1 MNEFFGVS
9 TTLIMAVLLAA
20 LALSL
25 ATVGVVALRHRIVF
39 DIGLRNIGRRR
50 TQSLLIVLGL
60 MLSTAIIAAA
70 LATGDTVAYSITNET
85 YTRLGHVDEIV
96 QIKDNQ
102 DETSLTDE
110 EIAPPGIIPQRF
122 IDLMYALTNGVD
134 EIDGVLPGLRYPVP
148 AKHHDT
154 ETRVPEVTLI
164 GLDETAMQG
173 FEGDIVSR
181 GGAPIDIAQ
190 LERDD
195 AVVNE
200 SAAAALGLRPGD
212 RVDVYIDQFP
222 RTFNVMAIVKDRVL
236 TGWTQGQPAGILIKL
251 EPAQFLYGTQGYGFI
266 VISNRG
272 GVRDA
277 RALTEAVSA
286 PIEYELALTA
296 YELSRIKDDRV
307 GRAEEAGRDM
317 TAIFMVLGL
326 FSIAAGTLLVFLI
339 LVMLAAERRPEM
351 GMSRAVGMTRLQLV
365 ESFIAEG
372 MAYSLGSAA
381 LGAALGVAVS
391 LGMTRAMDYIFSA
404 FDIAVA
410 FHVTPQSLVIAFCLG
425 VVLTFVTVVASA
437 WRVSRLTVVAAI
449 RDQAE
454 PAPRSTGVLSLFIGA
469 ALVAAGIALVAYGAG
484 GDRAD
489 WFGAGASLAI
499 IGAAFVARSRGAPE
513 RAVFTGAGVAVL
525 VLWALVAGDTLRSL
539 TGPLGAGM
547 GAMFVGG
554 VLMVAAA
561 TFVVVHNAGLLLGAL
576 RGIGFVFG
584 RAAPAVR
591 TAIAYPLANKF
602 RTGMTIAMMSLVF
615 FALVMISTLSLNF
628 RNLFVDPDA
637 RGGWDVVVEENPR
650 NPFTDARGNRLGPL
664 GEALDRAFYP
674 TRKIEVIAR
683 VLTGNPRSTQ
693 IAEVNAE
700 GNEISRHSFVVN
712 GTGPNFL
719 DHNRIGLQAR
729 ARGYASDADVW
740 RALADT
746 EANFAVIDGSVV
758 PGINYANVTED
769 RFTLSDYESGD
780 REFEPFRLQIRESS
794 ATRGQ
799 LVQVIGIMDRG
810 PSETY
815 RGIWVNADTFART
828 FQPESSR
835 HYIRLQ
841 PGADARAEA
850 KEIERLLVEQGV
862 TAESIKDQVDDQQR
876 LSAAFFYLVQG
887 FMALGLGVGL
897 AALSVIAFRTVVER
911 RQQVGLMRA
920 IGFSRANV
928 ALSFI
933 LESAFIALL
942 GIVNGTWLAL
952 LLANRILQSEQ
963 FESAGFT
970 GFAIPWLQIAVM
982 AVLVFAASVLTTI
995 IPSRQAS
1002 SIPIAEAIR
1011 YE

>member
-9 TTLIMAVLLAA
+9 TTLIMAILIAMLAA
-20 LALSL
+20 SL
-25 ATVGVVALRHRIVF
+25 VAVAFVAVRNRIVF

-60 MLSTAIIAAA
+60 MLSTVIIAAA

-102 DETSLTDE
+102 DETSLADE
-110 EIAPPGIIPQRF
+110 EITPPGIIPQRF
-122 IDLMYALTNGVD
+122 IDLMQALTNGVD
-134 EIDGVLPGLRYPVP
+134 EIDGLLPGLRYPVP

-154 ETRVPEVTLI
+154 DARLPEVTLI
-164 GLDETAMQG
+164 GLDERAMQG
-173 FEGDIVSR
+173 FEDDVVTR
-181 GGAPIDIAQ
+181 GGTKFDIAQ
-190 LERDD
+190 LERDQ

-200 SAAAALGLRPGD
+200 STAAALGLRPGQ
-212 RVDVYIDQFP
+212 RVDVYIEQFP
-222 RTFNVMAIVKDRVL
+222 RTFTVLAIVKDRVL
-236 TGWTQGQPAGILIKL
+236 TGWTQGQPKGILVKL
-251 EPAQFLYGTQGYGFI
+251 EPAQFLYNTQGVGFI
-266 VISNRG
+266 AISNRG
-272 GVRDA
+272 GVRDG
-277 RALTEAVSA
+277 RALTDAVA
-286 PIEYELALTA
+286 KPIEDELALSV

-307 GRAEEAGRDM
+307 RRAEQAGQDM

-339 LVMLAAERRPEM
+339 LVMLASERRPEM

-365 ESFIAEG
+365 ESFMAEG

-381 LGAALGVAVS
+381 LGALLGIVVS
-391 LGMTRAMDYIFSA
+391 LGMVRAVDYIFST
-404 FDIAVA
+404 FDVALA
-410 FHVTPQSLVIAFCLG
+410 FHVTLQSLVIAFCLG
-425 VVLTFVTVVASA
+425 VVLTFVTVTLSA

-454 PAPRSTGVLSLFIGA
+454 PAPRATGALSLVFGAALLVAGA
-469 ALVAAGIALVAYGAG
+469 ALVAYGIA

-489 WFGAGASLAI
+489 GFGAGASLAI
-499 IGAAFVARSRGAPE
+499 IGAAFIARSRGAAE
-513 RAVFTGAGVAVL
+513 RAVFTVAGLAVL
-525 VLWALVAGDTLRSL
+525 VLWALVAGDTLRAL

-547 GAMFVGG
+547 GAMFAGG

-561 TFVVVHNAGLLLGAL
+561 TFVLVYNAGFLLGAL
-576 RGIGFVFG
+576 RGVGFVFG
-584 RAAPAVR
+584 RTAPAIR

-628 RNLFVDPDA
+628 RNLFLDDQS
-637 RGGWDVVVEENPR
+637 RGGWDIVVEENPR

-664 GEALDRAFYP
+664 GEALDRAFYS
-674 TRKIEVIAR
+674 TRKIDVIAQ
-683 VLTGNPRSTQ
+683 VFTGNPRITQ
-693 IAEVNAE
+693 IGEVNE
-700 GNEISRHSFVVN
+700 QGNEYSRHSFIIN
-712 GTGPNFL
+712 GAGPNFL
-719 DHNRIGLQAR
+719 TRNEIGLQAR
-729 ARGYASDADVW
+729 AKGYATDADVW
-740 RALADT
+740 NAVSSTLGL
-746 EANFAVIDGSVV
+746 AVIDGSVI
-758 PGINYANVTED
+758 PGINYANVTEG
-769 RFTLSDYESGD
+769 RFTLEHYESGD
-780 REFEPFRLQIRESS
+780 KEFEPFRVQIRESDE
-794 ATRGQ
+794 TRGH

-815 RGIWVNADTFART
+815 RGIWINAATFVDAFRP
-828 FQPESSR
+828 QSSR
-835 HYIRLQ
+835 HYIRLN
-841 PGADARAEA
+841 PGNDASAEA

-862 TAESIKDQVDDQQR
+862 TAESVKDQVDEQQR

-920 IGFSRANV
+920 IGFSRASV
-928 ALSFI
+928 ALSFV

-963 FESAGFT
+963 FESAGFND
-970 GFAIPWLQIAVM
+970 FAVPWLQIVVM
-982 AVLVFAASVLTTI
+982 AALVFAASVLTTI